1 MRIKKPPLQ
10 GRGFSLTPP
19 DGEDEVFLGDGN
31 GQAGA
36 VGVASFSSREETKRF
51 TVREEMPSSAAISSY
66 SSPSHTSRSTSISRG
81 VSWVLLTCPRRVS
94 GVRSG

>member
-1 MRIKKPPLQ
+1 MVTAMARRVRLEYP
-10 GRGFSLTPP
+10 
-19 DGEDEVFLGDGN
+19 V
-31 GQAGA
+31 
-36 VGVASFSSREETKRF
+36 FSSREETKRF